1 MTNKE
6 DRKQSNS
13 ALMDDEQ
20 EGNFNQ
26 MAELELNLQ
35 RKERKDI
42 LKKKADDARRKIE
55 LEEARK
61 KKRNAE

>member
-1 MTNKE
+1 
-6 DRKQSNS
+6 
-13 ALMDDEQ
+13 
-20 EGNFNQ
+20 
-26 MAELELNLQ
+26 
-35 RKERKDI
+35 